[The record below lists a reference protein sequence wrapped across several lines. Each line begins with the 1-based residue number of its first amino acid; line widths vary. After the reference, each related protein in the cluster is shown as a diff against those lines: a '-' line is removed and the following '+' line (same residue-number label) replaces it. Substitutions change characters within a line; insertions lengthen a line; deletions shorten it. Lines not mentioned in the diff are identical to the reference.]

1 MEHIDKEANKWP
13 TSPDDGVGKVLQG
26 WENCEVAGDI
36 IGVDGVI
43 GTVVSGGEVTGDS
56 DWSALREPERPK
68 ELTERSMK

>member
-1 MEHIDKEANKWP
+1 M
-13 TSPDDGVGKVLQG
+13 LQG